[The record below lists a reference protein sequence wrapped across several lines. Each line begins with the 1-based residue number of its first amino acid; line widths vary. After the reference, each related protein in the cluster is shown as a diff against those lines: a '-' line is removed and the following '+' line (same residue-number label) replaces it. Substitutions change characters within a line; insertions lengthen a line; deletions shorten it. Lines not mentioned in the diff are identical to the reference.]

1 MRKFSCRFTL
11 VVIASESATA
21 KPKSPRIVKCAK
33 VGIGTRGGKETS
45 QKPAEVVAF
54 NVQPAKTKNP
64 VFAKR

>member
-1 MRKFSCRFTL
+1 VILPQSRALAVRPDFTKL
-11 VVIASESATA
+11 SGVATG
-21 KPKSPRIVKCAK
+21 AK